1 MVQRM
6 HRVHRTPRP
15 PHAGRSS
22 RHTDALHTFD
32 LVREHVD
39 APRRLAQ
46 TGLQDRFEPR
56 EPRADRPERAE
67 RQDRPEGGR
76 PNRERREDRGHGEGG
91 KPRGK
96 DGFKKGGKPQHNK
109 PATFS
114 SRPEKKA
121 DPDSPFAILAALKD
135 KK

>member
-1 MVQRM
+1 M
-6 HRVHRTPRP
+6 TTITFP
-15 PHAGRSS
+15 P
-22 RHTDALHTFD
+22 
-32 LVREHVD
+32 
-39 APRRLAQ
+39 
-46 TGLQDRFEPR
+46 
-56 EPRADRPERAE
+56 
-67 RQDRPEGGR
+67 GR
-76 PNRERREDRGHGEGG
+76 PNREHREKRDYGDGG

-96 DGFKKGGKPQHNK
+96 DNFKKGGGKPQHNK

>member
-1 MVQRM
+1 MEVFYTFRWAPK
-6 HRVHRTPRP
+6 PRQNRRP
-15 PHAGRSS
+15 QGEGQGR
-22 RHTDALHTFD
+22 RGG
-32 LVREHVD
+32 
-39 APRRLAQ
+39 PRRDNAP
-46 TGLQDRFEPR
+46 DAPR